1 VSLAAVKAYHDGK
14 TLGRPLQ
21 KSTVA
26 EAMVDN
32 SSGTDEEDEFASLDE
47 DLHLG
52 QDVDDEWPL
61 DLHDA
66 LAQVEDEPEVP
77 TWSLPEGSGGGLL
90 DHTLLPHETFPEF
103 IPAEPS
109 EPSLLPCENWL
120 AKGGVHD
127 MESPL
132 VRVSN
137 DDLQEAALRG
147 DAGLVRRLVQAS
159 ASVNAPIRGE
169 CDDEYMSLLHVLALK
184 PAMPNTGSIITEVIN
199 GGANLNV
206 RSTFGSTPLCFACLS
221 KHSVAVR
228 LLLEAQADPSPID
241 DHGRKAIA
249 CAILPIPD
257 VASVVMSRSSNLA
270 ETKALEIIQL
280 LAQFGV
286 NLNDGGHVSPLEQ
299 AVMQTNLAVVIQLLD
314 AAVDPNALHVA
325 VEFSSPAIVRELID
339 AEANPFTKDQ
349 NGKTALRLA
358 EARGETEIN
367 EMMAIFIS
375 ELHRIE
381 HPHLREL
388 DEEHSSDVLT
398 SRSTSVVQNDS
409 CTSGTDHASVV
420 TGQG

>member
-1 VSLAAVKAYHDGK
+1 MAD
-14 TLGRPLQ
+14 
-21 KSTVA
+21 
-26 EAMVDN
+26 AMVED
-32 SSGTDEEDEFASLDE
+32 SSGTDEDEFASLDE
-47 DLHLG
+47 DFR
-52 QDVDDEWPL
+52 QDQHVDDEWPV

-66 LAQVEDEPEVP
+66 LAQVEGAAEVP
-77 TWSLPEGSGGGLL
+77 TWSLPEGSGGNLL
-90 DHTLLPHETFPEF
+90 DHTFVPHEHAF
-103 IPAEPS
+103 AELSPMVAES
-109 EPSLLPCENWL
+109 SDASSLPCENWL

-147 DAGLVRRLVQAS
+147 DSGLVRRLVKAG

-169 CDDEYMSLLHVLALK
+169 CDDEYMSLLHILALK
-184 PAMPNTGSIITEVIN
+184 PAMPNSGRIITEVIN

-206 RSTFGSTPLCFACLS
+206 RSTFGSTPLCFACQS

-228 LLLEAQADPSPID
+228 LLLEAQADPTPID
-241 DHGRKAIA
+241 DHGRKAIT
-249 CAILPIPD
+249 CAILPIPE
-257 VASVVMSRSSNLA
+257 VASVVMGRAGNHA
-270 ETKALEIIQL
+270 EIEAAEIIQM

-314 AAVDPNALHVA
+314 ACVEPTALHVA
-325 VEFSSPAIVRELID
+325 VEYSSPQIVRELID

-358 EARGETEIN
+358 EDRGDTQII
-367 EMMAIFIS
+367 EMITMFIS

-388 DEEHSSDVLT
+388 DENNSCET
-398 SRSTSVVQNDS
+398 SRSSSGVQNDS
-409 CTSGTDHASVV
+409 FSCETDQRSVV
-420 TGQG
+420 TGLA

>member
-1 VSLAAVKAYHDGK
+1 
-14 TLGRPLQ
+14 
-21 KSTVA
+21 
-26 EAMVDN
+26 
-32 SSGTDEEDEFASLDE
+32 
-47 DLHLG
+47 
-52 QDVDDEWPL
+52 
-61 DLHDA
+61 
-66 LAQVEDEPEVP
+66 
-77 TWSLPEGSGGGLL
+77 
-90 DHTLLPHETFPEF
+90 
-103 IPAEPS
+103 
-109 EPSLLPCENWL
+109 
-120 AKGGVHD
+120 

-184 PAMPNTGSIITEVIN
+184 PAMPNSGCIITEVIN

-228 LLLEAQADPSPID
+228 LLLETQADPSPID
-241 DHGRKAIA
+241 DHGRKAIT

-270 ETKALEIIQL
+270 ETKALEIIQMF
-280 LAQFGV
+280 AQFGV
-286 NLNDGGHVSPLEQ
+286 NLNDGGNVSPLEQ

-314 AAVDPNALHVA
+314 ACVDPSALHVA

-398 SRSTSVVQNDS
+398 SRSSSGVQNDS
-409 CTSGTDHASVV
+409 CTSETDHASVV
-420 TGQG
+420 TGQA